1 MNIYSTTV
9 LAVGPEAEM
18 FREQDMII
26 LFGSEAPD
34 NLKDFCYIIE
44 CTDVADDISPG
55 QQLIIGGNCYPIT
68 AVGEV
73 AQKNLE
79 ALGHISL
86 VFNGSAKAEMGGT
99 IYVDLAGQSFPVL
112 AQNSIITIRSS

>member
-9 LAVGPEAEM
+9 VTVGPDAEM

-44 CTDVADDISPG
+44 RTDVAGDIIPG
-55 QQLIIGGNCYPIT
+55 QQVVIGGNRYPIT

-73 AQKNLE
+73 AQKNLG

-86 VFNGSAKAEMGGT
+86 VFNGSTKAEMGGT
-99 IYVDLAGQSFPVL
+99 IYVDLAGQPFPLLKANDTV
-112 AQNSIITIRSS
+112 AIEA

>member
-1 MNIYSTTV
+1 
-9 LAVGPEAEM
+9 M
-18 FREQDMII
+18 FREQNMII

-44 CTDVADDISPG
+44 RTDVAGDIVPG
-55 QQLIIGGNCYPIT
+55 QQLVIDGNHYPIT

-73 AQKNLE
+73 AQKNLG

-86 VFNGSAKAEMGGT
+86 VFNGATEAELGGT
-99 IYVDLAGQSFPVL
+99 IYVDLANHPFPTLGKGDV
-112 AQNSIITIRSS
+112 ITIEK